1 MNGAAGRSRRG
12 RFCCILRWSCRWRLW
27 CSRRSRS
34 LGTSRERAA
43 SRSADLREGQSAV
56 APIPGELPPTGSR
69 AGPGSARIGRWA
81 RKRSPQP
88 ARRTPSRVY
97 QRADTIGTT
106 NPVAFELHAVYYT
119 GMIDAV
125 PHVPERCVVAGG
137 GEMCRSSDHA
147 GPARPFAGCR
157 RSRGARRR
165 RDQVFRPFR
174 CDVSAHPLPR
184 GVEHLAMSISSFD
197 QASSDQDIWAGYFF
211 IANGGVV
218 ASASGVRGL
227 AYRLDSDYAYYAKI
241 QFSSVT
247 VGSAEARISRGGCA
261 ARPFQSS
268 RCMPN
273 WDEVEA
279 GTWIS
284 RIIRSSLDKSVATG
298 KQEHGVQGQHEV
310 RHHSRRLGRCGSR
323 SASVRGGVLAA

>member
-12 RFCCILRWSCRWRLW
+12 AVLLHPAVLVPLAVMVLAAVSLAWYIRANGLRITKLPIYAKDNLQL
-27 CSRRSRS
+27 RS
-34 LGTSRERAA
+34 
-43 SRSADLREGQSAV
+43 
-56 APIPGELPPTGSR
+56 IPGELPPTGDPR
-69 AGPGSARIGRWA
+69 WVQLGPDRQMGAEEIAALGSANAI
-81 RKRSPQP
+81 
-88 ARRTPSRVY
+88 SRVY
-97 QRADTIGTT
+97 QRADTIGTA

-137 GEMCRSSDHA
+137 GEMLSGPRITPVPLDLSPDAGVLAEERDGGEIRYSDRS
-147 GPARPFAGCR
+147 GVTFQRI
-157 RSRGARRR
+157 
-165 RDQVFRPFR
+165 
-174 CDVSAHPLPR
+174 PLPR

-197 QASSDQDIWAGYFF
+197 QLSSDQDIWAGYFF

-247 VGSAEARISRGGCA
+247 VGSAEELASLA
-261 ARPFQSS
+261 ADALRDLFPEIM

-279 GTWIS
+279 GTWDFTDYS
-284 RIIRSSLDKSVATG
+284 
-298 KQEHGVQGQHEV
+298 KQSG
-310 RHHSRRLGRCGSR
+310 
-323 SASVRGGVLAA
+323 